1 MATIEEIQAELAS
14 RQPSKGVTI
23 EQIQAELASRQP
35 ENRDVNFSQVDPM
48 EDISLFGVTPSDVAG
63 TANLAQNIATSIP
76 AQVVGGVTAIPSI
89 VSGDPQEGLEAVQK
103 AQKDIQ
109 TPLSESGLEVAGKLG
124 ETISSLGD
132 SAVFKPIVDQLKR
145 AQSGFTDIMKQTGA
159 FIADPVSATVSQVSD
174 QPLSERAKVGEGI
187 GEAFSIAGPQTALEV
202 AGFKGAGS
210 APKIAS
216 KVIPKATKAT
226 RKVVKKIGSQSP
238 TKQKIA
244 ELIQAGSDDVATA
257 KFKLKDS
264 IISGAPKIVKDKIA
278 SESIKQGF
286 DEGVIAAVKG
296 SSSADKAK
304 MLKMVDVMERGKKN
318 ALYAVK
324 NRPSAIAGDSLMER
338 FKAVRDVNKSSGIE
352 LDKVAKTLKGKKV
365 DNTAA
370 INDFSNALDEMG
382 VTFDKVGSP
391 IFKGSDI
398 EGLGGSMKAVRQII
412 GRLKSVKSSD
422 AHEMHRL
429 KRFIDEN
436 VTYGSSGEGLKG
448 SAERV
453 LKRLRSKVDESLDES
468 FPKYDAVNQKY
479 ADTID
484 ALNSFQDVAGKK
496 MNLSAGSADDATGT
510 LLRRLMS
517 NAQSRVRL
525 LDAVNNI
532 ESTAKKY
539 GSSFDD
545 DLLTQVLFVDELDSV
560 FGPVAKTSFQGQIR
574 QAIPATKVDA
584 AIKVAEAGIKKVRG
598 VNEEGAFKA
607 IKDLL
612 ND

>member
-35 ENRDVNFSQVDPM
+35 ENKEIDFSQIDPM
-48 EDISLFGVTPSDVAG
+48 EDISLFGITPSDVAG

-89 VSGDPQEGLEAVQK
+89 VSGDPQKGLEAVQK

-132 SAVFKPIVDQLKR
+132 SVVFKPIVDQLKR

-174 QPLSERAKVGEGI
+174 QSLSERAKVGEGI

-257 KFKLKDS
+257 KFKLEDS

-286 DEGVIAAVKG
+286 NEGVIAAVKG

-304 MLKMVDVMERGKKN
+304 MLKMVDVMERGKRN

-324 NRPSAIAGDSLMER
+324 NRPSSIAGDSLMER
-338 FKAVRDVNKSSGIE
+338 FKAVRDVNRSSGIE

-574 QAIPATKVDA
+574 QAIPATKADA